1 MIAPSAYIHESAIVE
16 DGVHLG
22 DHSKVWH
29 FSHVM
34 PGARIGANCSLGQN
48 SYVASTVA
56 LGNGVKVQNNV
67 SLYDGVVCEDD
78 VFIGPSCVFTNVR
91 NPRSAVNRRDA
102 FEPTVVQQGAT
113 LGANATIRCG
123 VTIGRHAFVGAGAV
137 VVDDVPAYALM
148 LGVPAK
154 QAGWMSEHGEA
165 LEFNSSGVATC
176 PATGTSYHL
185 VNGCIQPS
193 TTSPS

>member
-16 DGVHLG
+16 DGAHLG

-56 LGNGVKVQNNV
+56 LGNCVKVQNNV

-185 VNGCIQPS
+185 VNGCVQPS

>member
-16 DGVHLG
+16 DGAHLG

-91 NPRSAVNRRDA
+91 NPRSAVNRRGEY
-102 FEPTVVQQGAT
+102 EPTHVGQGAT
-113 LGANATIRCG
+113 VGANATVRCG
-123 VTIGRHAFVGAGAV
+123 VSIGAYAFVGAGAV
-137 VVDDVPAYALM
+137 VTEDVPAYAIV

-154 QAGWMSEHGEA
+154 PHGWMSAQGER
-165 LEFNSSGVATC
+165 LQFDSEGMATC
-176 PATGTSYHL
+176 PATGDVYALRDGRVTPISK
-185 VNGCIQPS
+185 P
-193 TTSPS
+193 

>member
-16 DGVHLG
+16 DGAHLG